1 MPKRNIFVRQEN
13 SFWRAEGKWGRFGL
27 LGIFFTLITVLWTSI
42 KPWEINQNNN
52 ITHEHSANL
61 VDLGLWYG
69 FLVSLVICLL
79 LLIKWRKWSLP
90 KTHLKK
96 VNKERSEKSSSP
108 YYWALIIFIV
118 LFGAFLRWNLVNSSI
133 SWEEYRTLGGSS
145 EKNSAIES
153 LTFSNNW
160 KGILWDYPSS
170 DKSHLLSFAIKT
182 SHSIWSSFSN
192 VETSQFNEFSLRAPN
207 FFASLFAILL
217 IGMLLKEW
225 GFGGAGI
232 LCSFLLA
239 MHPWHIE
246 RGVLI
251 SPDGIMIFLILFNI
265 LLVTK
270 TINDQSGS
278 WHYWI
283 MLVLNQ
289 LLIIC
294 LAPVGILIAIGF
306 MICAM
311 VLVIHKET
319 HYTNRSFFI
328 NRIIASH
335 ALGLMAFSPIMFPN
349 LLQISEW
356 NTIQTYAYEYL
367 GNTLDSI
374 SKALWGMPFYE
385 PIEIEN
391 STIYKN
397 SISNS
402 FVNNPILT
410 TILILSSISAV
421 VLGFIRTWLHKEG
434 IAKILVTIS
443 LLATLSIFL
452 SQIISKHPQ
461 HFFVTLLI
469 TPILIFLSIGLIQTL
484 KIFRKKH
491 VASVLIF
498 IIFLFLQLSTYSEN
512 RKLTLNLPYSPQKEI
527 NNHLNQRIANSDK
540 SINIVLYGFGG
551 NLMKLYHPDSRVIKK
566 TEELK
571 RVINEANIEDQE
583 LLILVGYKY
592 FNSLETQNKEALAFL
607 DSNKM
612 IHVSRK
618 FIALDPMSQYEIFRL
633 LPQKN

>member
-13 SFWRAEGKWGRFGL
+13 SFWRAEGTWGRFGL

-69 FLVSLVICLL
+69 FLVSLVTCLL

-96 VNKERSEKSSSP
+96 VNKERSEESSSP

-145 EKNSAIES
+145 EKNSDIES

-170 DKSHLLSFAIKT
+170 DKSHLLSFTIKT

-410 TILILSSISAV
+410 SILILSSISAV

-498 IIFLFLQLSTYSEN
+498 IIFLFLQLSTNSEN

-527 NNHLNQRIANSDK
+527 NNHLNQRRANSDK

-551 NLMKLYHPDSRVIKK
+551 NLMKLYHPESRVINK

-592 FNSLETQNKEALAFL
+592 FNSLETQNKEALDFL

-612 IHVSRK
+612 IHISRK